1 MVVLSC
7 AIPLIYVNLSKSMSK
22 SKNLVIVESPAKA
35 KTIQKYL
42 GSDFE
47 VESSF
52 GHIRDLP
59 KKNDAID
66 IANNFEPNYIITP
79 EKKKVV
85 AKLKS
90 AAKGKTVWLASDEDR
105 EGEAIAWHLCAALKL
120 DPKQTKR
127 IVFHEITEGAIKKA
141 IEEPRTVDLNL
152 VDAQQA
158 RRILDRLVGFGLS
171 PILWQKIKFG
181 LSAGRV
187 QSVAVRLVVQREQE
201 INNTK
206 IETYYKIKLFLKSEG
221 GEQFEATHP
230 DKIETVERAES
241 ILQSLSD
248 AGLKLKVVDVNKKP
262 GVKRPSAPLTTSALQ
277 QAASQT
283 MGMSPKSTMSNAQ
296 RLYEAGLI
304 TYMRTDS
311 LNLSEQALKAIEGEV
326 SSRYGKEYLNLT
338 RYKSKSAGAQEA
350 HEAIRPTDFKKE
362 FAGADE
368 YQKRLYNLIWRR
380 TMASQMAAAKTEKTV
395 IRLTP
400 SPTGEGAKGVRPTE
414 SEATFTSEG
423 EVITFDGFL
432 AAMGK
437 SSASGILPAVNK
449 GDEVQLESAEAKLS
463 LGKRPARYTEA
474 SLIKKLEELGIGRPS
489 TYAPTLATIE
499 ARGYVEKGDKEG
511 KPLDALNLRLDSS
524 GVVTKLNEILKYGA
538 DNGRLVPTDTGT
550 VVTEFL
556 EKYMPDIMNYQ
567 FTADM
572 EAKFDQIASGKDE
585 WHQVIANFY
594 TKFNAETSKLKDIKR
609 TDVGQR
615 ILGQDPKTNKPVI
628 ARIGRFGPMLQIGES
643 GEETDEKPIFANM
656 PAGRTLDEVTL
667 EEALE
672 MFKLPKTLGQF
683 EDEDIK
689 VSIGRFGPY
698 IQHAGKY
705 TSIKG
710 RDIHAVTLEEAIEEI
725 KLKREADKNKFI
737 ADWGDVQILRGPY
750 GIYIKGVKLK
760 KNAKIPKDVKPE
772 DITEA
777 EARKLLDEAPEKKGR
792 GRWAKKAPAT
802 KAVKAKKKPNKK

>member
-1 MVVLSC
+1 
-7 AIPLIYVNLSKSMSK
+7 MSK

-105 EGEAIAWHLCAALKL
+105 EGEAIAWHLCAALNL

-206 IETYYKIKLFLKSEG
+206 IETYYKIKLFLKSED

-230 DKIETVERAES
+230 DKIENVERAES

-248 AGLKLKVVDVNKKP
+248 AGLKLKVVDVTKKP
-262 GVKRPSAPLTTSALQ
+262 GIKRPSAPLTTSALQ

-311 LNLSEQALKAIEGEV
+311 LNLSEQALKAIEGEI
-326 SSRYGKEYLNLT
+326 SGRYGKEYLNLT

-395 IRLTP
+395 IKLKP
-400 SPTGEGAKGVRPTE
+400 SGHPELDSGSPEKNEFLA
-414 SEATFTSEG
+414 EG

-437 SSASGILPAVNK
+437 SSAAGLLPDLKK
-449 GDEVQLESAEAKLS
+449 GNQVKLNCAEAKTT
-463 LGKRPARYTEA
+463 LGKRPPRYTEA

-489 TYAPTLATIE
+489 TYAPTLSTIE
-499 ARGYVEKGDKEG
+499 ARGYVEKGDKDG
-511 KPLDALNLRLDSS
+511 QPLDVINLSLS
-524 GVVTKLNEILKYGA
+524 GDGDLAENKEVLKYGA
-538 DNGRLVPTDTGT
+538 DNGRLIPTDTGT

-572 EAKFDQIASGKDE
+572 ENRFDDIAKGKNKWQNTIKE
-585 WHQVIANFY
+585 FY
-594 TKFNAETSKLKDIKR
+594 TKFNSELKGLGDIKR
-609 TDVGQR
+609 SDVGQR
-615 ILGQDPKTNKPVI
+615 ILGNDPKSGRPVI
-628 ARIGRFGPMLQIGES
+628 ARIGRFGPMLQIGET
-643 GEETDEKPIFANM
+643 EDETNKPIFANM

-683 EDEDIK
+683 EDEDVK
-689 VSIGRFGPY
+689 VNIGRFGPY

-705 TSIKG
+705 ISIKG
-710 RDIHAVTLEEAIEEI
+710 RDIHSVELEEAIEEV

-760 KNAKIPKDVKPE
+760 KNAKIPKDVEPK
-772 DITEA
+772 DITE
-777 EARKLLDEAPEKKGR
+777 EQARKLLDEAPEKKGR
-792 GRWAKKAPAT
+792 GRWAKKT
-802 KAVKAKKKPNKK
+802 K

>member
-1 MVVLSC
+1 
-7 AIPLIYVNLSKSMSK
+7 MSK

-66 IANNFEPNYIITP
+66 IENNFEPKYIINP
-79 EKKKVV
+79 DKKKVV

-90 AAKGKTVWLASDEDR
+90 SAKGKTVWLASDEDR
-105 EGEAIAWHLCAALKL
+105 EGEAIAWHLCEALKL
-120 DPKQTKR
+120 DPAKTNR

-141 IEEPRTVDLNL
+141 IKEPRTVDLSL

-158 RRILDRLVGFGLS
+158 RRVLDRLVGFGLS

-187 QSVAVRLVVQREQE
+187 QSVAVRLVVEREKE

-206 IETYYKIKLFLKSEG
+206 IETYYKIKLELEAES
-221 GEQFEATHP
+221 GEQFEAVYP
-230 DKIETVERAES
+230 EKIKNLEDAEA
-241 ILQSLSD
+241 ILKSLADS
-248 AGLKLKVVDVNKKP
+248 GLKLKVIEVTKKP
-262 GVKRPSAPLTTSALQ
+262 GLKRPQTPLTTSALQ

-311 LNLSEQALKAIEGEV
+311 LNLSEQALGAIESEV
-326 SSRYGKEYLNLT
+326 SSRWGKDHLNLT

-362 FAGADE
+362 FAGSDE

-380 TMASQMAAAKTEKTV
+380 TMASQMAPAKTEKT
-395 IRLTP
+395 IIKLKCQ
-400 SPTGEGAKGVRPTE
+400 EIIFQA
-414 SEATFTSEG
+414 EG
-423 EVITFDGFL
+423 EVITFEGFL
-432 AAMGK
+432 AAMGR
-437 SSASGILPAVNK
+437 SSADGLLPNLQQGDQVKVKSG
-449 GDEVQLESAEAKLS
+449 EAKTTLA
-463 LGKRPARYTEA
+463 KRPARYTEA

-489 TYAPTLATIE
+489 TYAPTLSTIE

-511 KPLDALNLRLDSS
+511 KPLEVINLSLIEN
-524 GVVTKLNEILKYGA
+524 KLEKLEEVLHYGA
-538 DNGRLVPTDTGT
+538 DKGRLIPTDTGS

-556 EKYMPDIMNYQ
+556 ERYMPDIMDYK

-572 EAKFDQIASGKDE
+572 EARFDEIAAGKDK
-585 WHQVIANFY
+585 WQDIIKKFY
-594 TKFNAETSKLKDIKR
+594 TKFNSEVTSLKDIKR
-609 TDVGQR
+609 SDVGQR
-615 ILGQDPKTNKPVI
+615 ILGNDPKTGKPVI
-628 ARIGRFGPMLQIGES
+628 ARIGRFGAMLQIGES
-643 GEETDEKPIFANM
+643 GEDVEEKPVFANM
-656 PAGRTLDEVTL
+656 PAGKNIEDVTLD
-667 EEALE
+667 EALE

-683 EDEDIK
+683 EAEDVK
-689 VSIGRFGPY
+689 VNIGRFGPY
-698 IQHAGKY
+698 IQHDGKY
-705 TSIKG
+705 ISVKG
-710 RDIHAVTLEEAIEEI
+710 RDIHAMTLDEAIAEI
-725 KLKREADKNKFI
+725 KLKREADKDKFI

-760 KNAKIPKDVKPE
+760 KNAKIPKDMKPE

-777 EARKLLDEAPEKKGR
+777 EARKLLDEAPERKNR
-792 GRWAKKAPAT
+792 GRWAKKVTTVKRAT
-802 KAVKAKKKPNKK
+802 LNKRVTKKLIKK

>member
-1 MVVLSC
+1 
-7 AIPLIYVNLSKSMSK
+7 MSK

-206 IETYYKIKLFLKSEG
+206 IETYYKIKLFLKSES
-221 GEQFEATHP
+221 GEQFEATYP
-230 DKIETVERAES
+230 DKIESVERAES

-248 AGLKLKVVDVNKKP
+248 AGLKLKVVDVTKKP

-395 IRLTP
+395 IKLST
-400 SPTGEGAKGVRPTE
+400 AQNDKDIF
-414 SEATFTSEG
+414 ASEG

-511 KPLDALNLRLDSS
+511 KPLDALNLKLDRS

-538 DNGRLVPTDTGT
+538 DNGRLIPTDTGT

-594 TKFNAETSKLKDIKR
+594 TKFSAETSKLKDIKR

-683 EDEDIK
+683 EDEDVK

-760 KNAKIPKDVKPE
+760 KNAKIPKDLNPE

-792 GRWAKKAPAT
+792 GRWTKKAPAT
-802 KAVKAKKKPNKK
+802 KPVKAKKKTTKE